1 MTTSEDSNGPDG
13 ASAEPAASSATP
25 ARRDDVAPTPFDG
38 PWFLPVVLTGL
49 ALWFGYDGWFSPDES
64 MAQWW
69 WFNQGGA
76 VLFAAGAAW
85 YGYKAYREGSGA
97 GRDEGSGAA

>member
-1 MTTSEDSNGPDG
+1 
-13 ASAEPAASSATP
+13 
-25 ARRDDVAPTPFDG
+25 
-38 PWFLPVVLTGL
+38 
-49 ALWFGYDGWFSPDES
+49 

>member
-1 MTTSEDSNGPDG
+1 MSTTDGPTSDDG
-13 ASAEPAASSATP
+13 TEPTPPPTSSP
-25 ARRDDVAPTPFDG
+25 RDEVAPTPFDG

-49 ALWFGYDGWFSPDES
+49 ALWFAYDGWINSDES

-76 VLFAAGAAW
+76 VLFAAGAIW
-85 YGYKAYREGSGA
+85 YGRKAYLEGSGA